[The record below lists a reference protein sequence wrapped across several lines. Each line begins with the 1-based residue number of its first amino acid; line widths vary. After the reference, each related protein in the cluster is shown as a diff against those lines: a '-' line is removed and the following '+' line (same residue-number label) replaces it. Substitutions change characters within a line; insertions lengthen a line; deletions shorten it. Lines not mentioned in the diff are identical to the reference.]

1 MLTFVS
7 KMGQYLLELLDH
19 AVNVIE
25 ETGCDFQSLGCT
37 GSGLDCIARSC
48 LLASF
53 RSLVSC
59 PIFSR
64 RGDENVMD
72 TVLYGAI
79 VQSMERLLKEL
90 AKLYE
95 QFSERIRNP
104 YSETMLSDSSDTSL
118 QISSLLDSSR
128 SRIVDMELDVN
139 EDSKDVDILN
149 FGGKITIDTSFS
161 MVKWKLGM
169 VSLISSFF
177 SVLDFVTWDILFEL
191 LGKEGE
197 TKVYCIIAHFC

>member
-19 AVNVIE
+19 AVNVIK

-37 GSGLDCIARSC
+37 GSGSDCIARSS